1 MMQKENNKIYI
12 INISKRTI
20 CLIGIIILL
29 LISYISIQYKEAK
42 VAINNSVEFNNS
54 NKDLSFVLGGEVTG
68 IKLLATGVLVVGIE
82 NNDLDIEIGD
92 IIYKVD
98 NIVIESNQELITCI
112 NTKVKDKRKVILT
125 IDRNGEKKEIIANTI
140 YVPSNEKY
148 ELGLWVKDS
157 SAGVGTLTFYEKNNL
172 IFAGLGHGISETSEN
187 IILPITSGAIVKS
200 EIKGINKGYT
210 KSPGDIKGIL
220 YKDIV
225 GQILKNTRNGIYGKL
240 EDTSLIKEK
249 DTIKVASKNE
259 LKEGSAYIYCALDG
273 INIKKYEINIEKILY
288 ESTGNKN
295 MVINVIDKN
304 LIETTGGI
312 IQGMSGSPIVQDER
326 LVGAVTHVFLN
337 DPTRGYGVFI
347 QNMIEDIKDIK

>member
-1 MMQKENNKIYI
+1 MQKENNNKIHI
-12 INISKRTI
+12 INVSKKTL
-20 CLIGIIILL
+20 CLIGLVIILL
-29 LISYISIQYKEAK
+29 AAYISLQFMEAK
-42 VAINNSVEFNNS
+42 TAINNKVEFESSTQNYE
-54 NKDLSFVLGGEVTG
+54 FILGGEVTG

-82 NNDLDIEIGD
+82 NDEIDVQVGD
-92 IIYKVD
+92 IITKVD
-98 NIVIESNQELITCI
+98 NTAIESNQELINYI
-112 NTKVKDKRKVILT
+112 NSKKENKDSVQLTIERDGVSKVIQ
-125 IDRNGEKKEIIANTI
+125 ANTI
-140 YVPSNEKY
+140 YVPANEKY